1 MGMNSILTEKENSD
15 FKNLHKVLSQV
26 LNKDIFVELV
36 YTYLDV
42 YSEMTQIHRLE
53 KQHKLNLMDE
63 DEDSEDETDRN
74 QKISYPVERLE
85 SLKSKCNWLID
96 NMPKI
101 MQTTNQQSASDR
113 TNMAFLRY
121 EFSKNVVNFLKTL
134 VKQLDLDFDET
145 RWNELYRALGL
156 ELPNL

>member
-121 EFSKNVVNFLKTL
+121 EFSKTL

>member
-1 MGMNSILTEKENSD
+1 
-15 FKNLHKVLSQV
+15 
-26 LNKDIFVELV
+26 
-36 YTYLDV
+36 
-42 YSEMTQIHRLE
+42 
-53 KQHKLNLMDE
+53 MDE
-63 DEDSEDETDRN
+63 DEDSDGESDRN

-156 ELPNL
+156 ELPN